1 MDSLEQTVFR
11 PGALKAFSPKLR
23 WAADEVRDRQCWIGA
38 CTFDEGV
45 VAAFLKDRHQVKD
58 FVLQYDERR
67 FPLDGITHEIED
79 WRQIVAGHSSFGA
92 DF

>member
-1 MDSLEQTVFR
+1 MDSLEQTVLR

-23 WAADEVRDRQCWIGA
+23 RAADEVHDRQRRIGPS
-38 CTFDEGV
+38 TLYESV
-45 VAAFLKDRHQVKD
+45 VVAFLKRSHQVED

-79 WRQIVAGHSSFGA
+79 WRQIVAGHRSFGA